1 MTRPTIRNIAI
12 IAHVD
17 HGKTTLLD
25 SILKQSGS
33 FRENQQVAE
42 RVMDNNDLE
51 KERGITILAKCTSV
65 NWDGARINIVDT
77 PGHADFGGEVE
88 RILSMCDGVILLCD
102 AAEGPLPQT
111 KFVLSKALA
120 LGIRPIVMINKI
132 DRGDARPDD
141 VLNEVF
147 DLFVSLDANEEQL
160 DFPILY
166 ASGREGWCTDS
177 LTGPREN
184 LHPLLDLVLKHVP
197 APKVDDKAP
206 FAMLST
212 LLESD
217 PFLGRVLTGKV
228 YNGEAKVNMQVN
240 ALSLDGKKVESFRLT
255 KLLAFDGIERK
266 PVDVAYAGDIICI
279 AGMEK
284 TSVADTICDPSVTT
298 PIKSQPIDPPT
309 IAVTITVNTSPYA
322 GTEGKKLTS
331 TMIRDRLMAEAE
343 TNVAIKVSE
352 NSGRDAFELAGRG
365 ELQLGV
371 LIETMRREG
380 FELSVSRPRVVMKK
394 DENGNMQEPYEEI
407 IIDVDD
413 AYSSTVINK
422 MNQRKAEMTD
432 MRPSGHGKTRIKF
445 LAPSRGLIGYRS
457 EFLTDT
463 RGTGLMN
470 RLFAHYG
477 PYKGDIEGRR
487 NGALISTDLGE
498 AVAYAIFNLQ
508 DRGFMFIGHGEK
520 VYQGMIVG
528 EHSRDNDLEINVLK
542 GKKLTNVRA
551 SGADEAVILVP
562 PRKMTL
568 EEMMSYINDDEL
580 VEVTPK
586 SLRLRKAMLTANERD
601 IAKKKEKAAA
611 AAQ

>member
-1 MTRPTIRNIAI
+1 
-12 IAHVD
+12 
-17 HGKTTLLD
+17 
-25 SILKQSGS
+25 
-33 FRENQQVAE
+33 
-42 RVMDNNDLE
+42 
-51 KERGITILAKCTSV
+51 
-65 NWDGARINIVDT
+65 
-77 PGHADFGGEVE
+77 
-88 RILSMCDGVILLCD
+88 
-102 AAEGPLPQT
+102 
-111 KFVLSKALA
+111 
-120 LGIRPIVMINKI
+120 
-132 DRGDARPDD
+132 
-141 VLNEVF
+141 
-147 DLFVSLDANEEQL
+147 
-160 DFPILY
+160 
-166 ASGREGWCTDS
+166 
-177 LTGPREN
+177 
-184 LHPLLDLVLKHVP
+184 
-197 APKVDDKAP
+197 
-206 FAMLST
+206 
-212 LLESD
+212 
-217 PFLGRVLTGKV
+217 
-228 YNGEAKVNMQVN
+228 
-240 ALSLDGKKVESFRLT
+240 
-255 KLLAFDGIERK
+255 
-266 PVDVAYAGDIICI
+266 
-279 AGMEK
+279 
-284 TSVADTICDPSVTT
+284 
-298 PIKSQPIDPPT
+298 
-309 IAVTITVNTSPYA
+309 
-322 GTEGKKLTS
+322 
-331 TMIRDRLMAEAE
+331 
-343 TNVAIKVSE
+343 
-352 NSGRDAFELAGRG
+352 
-365 ELQLGV
+365 
-371 LIETMRREG
+371 
-380 FELSVSRPRVVMKK
+380 
-394 DENGNMQEPYEEI
+394 
-407 IIDVDD
+407 
-413 AYSSTVINK
+413 